1 MSEGGR
7 EMGGM
12 VWANKCVLMERSEQ
26 LYLVPAVV
34 GWSVMM
40 RWRGFLY

>member
-7 EMGGM
+7 EMGGI
-12 VWANKCVLMERSEQ
+12 VWANKCVMERSEQ

-40 RWRGFLY
+40 RWRVVLY